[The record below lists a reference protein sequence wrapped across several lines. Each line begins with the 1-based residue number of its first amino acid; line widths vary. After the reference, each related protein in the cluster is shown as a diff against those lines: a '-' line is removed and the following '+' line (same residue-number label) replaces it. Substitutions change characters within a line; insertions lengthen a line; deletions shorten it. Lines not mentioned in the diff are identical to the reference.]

1 MTVAIKTYAETGCPY
16 GDRVRLAMAM
26 MDLKFETFSNDSL
39 SGTLNFDGSQIS
51 GIINIGLTLE
61 ENGLAGFFP
70 DNPTK
75 RERQIKLAKLFE
87 LKLTRLFNNAFDSS
101 IYRGHGYYMFMES
114 LSVFENEL
122 IRCGKYFGG
131 SEIGFLDIVL
141 YPWIARIG
149 IWTPEFLKGE
159 LMRVQAWRRRMKDH
173 HLITSDPMKAT
184 RGQLLKYVKKL
195 RGDDDTKS
203 KLQRLN
209 SCENFQTDSD

>member
-16 GDRVRLAMAM
+16 GDRLRLALSM
-26 MDLKFETFSNDSL
+26 MDLKFENVSNEIL
-39 SGTLNFDGSQIS
+39 SGTVNFDGSQIS

-61 ENGLAGFFP
+61 ANGVTGFFP
-70 DNPTK
+70 TNENK

-87 LKLTRLFNNAFDSS
+87 IKLTRLFNDAFDSS
-101 IYRGHGYYMFMES
+101 IYRGQGYYMFMES

-131 SEIGFLDIVL
+131 SEVGFLDIVL

-159 LMRVQAWRRRMKDH
+159 LVRLQAWRRRMKDH
-173 HLITSDPMKAT
+173 QLVTSDPMKAT
-184 RGQLLKYVKKL
+184 RSQLLKYVKKL
-195 RGDDDTKS
+195 RGDDDTKY

-209 SCENFQTDSD
+209 SCGD